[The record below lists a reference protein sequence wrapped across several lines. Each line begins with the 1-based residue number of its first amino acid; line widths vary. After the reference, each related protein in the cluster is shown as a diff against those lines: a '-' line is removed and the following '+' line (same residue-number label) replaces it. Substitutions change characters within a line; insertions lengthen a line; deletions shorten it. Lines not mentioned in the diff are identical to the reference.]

1 MTGPDR
7 ITHFIRGRTVP
18 RIMEW
23 DDSPAMCIMCL
34 AEPRGFAGWTALVG
48 LDKCKRVAQAHVY
61 AEDRS

>member
-1 MTGPDR
+1 
-7 ITHFIRGRTVP
+7 
-18 RIMEW
+18 MEW